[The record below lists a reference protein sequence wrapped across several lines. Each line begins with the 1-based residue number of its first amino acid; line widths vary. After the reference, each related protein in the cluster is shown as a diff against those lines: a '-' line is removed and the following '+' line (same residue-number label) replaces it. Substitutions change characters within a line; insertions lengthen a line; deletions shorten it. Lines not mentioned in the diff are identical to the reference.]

1 MLLSMLEIELY
12 QIFLSLGR
20 GRSGYEIKLKC
31 DVTFILIS
39 RAAILLASSTGER
52 DRGSVDEKCILLENT
67 YSCILHIF
75 CHTDLHRPPYRP
87 MPWRKCETL
96 LDSGFHAVDSGFL
109 ASGILACSAQA
120 FSLPRPTIWTPRT
133 GLYNFG
139 FRNLK
144 VCGIS
149 DSLSRV
155 PDSKAQI
162 SNSRICITLNEA
174 THNSLS
180 LYLPVPFFVSVF
192 LPHRQNKTRAP
203 ESILFQLTASA
214 PSLDRKSCWLSA
226 WSRRSR
232 YFVI

>member
-87 MPWRKCETL
+87 MP
-96 LDSGFHAVDSGFL
+96 
-109 ASGILACSAQA
+109 
-120 FSLPRPTIWTPRT
+120 
-133 GLYNFG
+133 
-139 FRNLK
+139 
-144 VCGIS
+144 
-149 DSLSRV
+149 
-155 PDSKAQI
+155 
-162 SNSRICITLNEA
+162 
-174 THNSLS
+174 
-180 LYLPVPFFVSVF
+180 
-192 LPHRQNKTRAP
+192 
-203 ESILFQLTASA
+203 
-214 PSLDRKSCWLSA
+214 
-226 WSRRSR
+226 
-232 YFVI
+232 

>member
-87 MPWRKCETL
+87 MPWRKCKTL

-144 VCGIS
+144 VCGIP

-174 THNSLS
+174 THDSLS

>member
-1 MLLSMLEIELY
+1 M
-12 QIFLSLGR
+12 
-20 GRSGYEIKLKC
+20 
-31 DVTFILIS
+31 
-39 RAAILLASSTGER
+39 TG
-52 DRGSVDEKCILLENT
+52 
-67 YSCILHIF
+67 
-75 CHTDLHRPPYRP
+75 LHRPPYRP
-87 MPWRKCETL
+87 MPWRISKTL

-120 FSLPRPTIWTPRT
+120 FSLPCPTILTPRT

-144 VCGIS
+144 VCGIP

-180 LYLPVPFFVSVF
+180 LYLPVPFFVSV
-192 LPHRQNKTRAP
+192 QNKTRAP

-214 PSLDRKSCWLSA
+214 PSLDRKSWWLCA
-226 WSRRSR
+226 WSFAISIFCYIILR
-232 YFVI
+232 FLFL

>member
-1 MLLSMLEIELY
+1 MWRYIHSHLQGRDPFGQQRWRKGPRLCGREVYSVRKY
-12 QIFLSLGR
+12 VFLH
-20 GRSGYEIKLKC
+20 
-31 DVTFILIS
+31 F
-39 RAAILLASSTGER
+39 
-52 DRGSVDEKCILLENT
+52 T
-67 YSCILHIF
+67 YF
-75 CHTDLHRPPYRP
+75 CHTDLQRPPYRP
-87 MPWRKCETL
+87 MPWRKCKTL

-120 FSLPRPTIWTPRT
+120 FSLPCPTIWTPRT

-192 LPHRQNKTRAP
+192 LPHR
-203 ESILFQLTASA
+203 
-214 PSLDRKSCWLSA
+214 
-226 WSRRSR
+226 
-232 YFVI
+232 

>member
-1 MLLSMLEIELY
+1 M
-12 QIFLSLGR
+12 
-20 GRSGYEIKLKC
+20 
-31 DVTFILIS
+31 
-39 RAAILLASSTGER
+39 TG
-52 DRGSVDEKCILLENT
+52 
-67 YSCILHIF
+67 
-75 CHTDLHRPPYRP
+75 LHRPPYRP
-87 MPWRKCETL
+87 MPWRKSKTL

-139 FRNLK
+139 FRNLI
-144 VCGIS
+144 VCGIP

-155 PDSKAQI
+155 PDSKAQ
-162 SNSRICITLNEA
+162 SRICITLNEA

-192 LPHRQNKTRAP
+192 LPHRQNKTTAP

-214 PSLDRKSCWLSA
+214 PSLDRKSWWLCA
-226 WSRRSR
+226 WSRRSQ
-232 YFVI
+232 YSVI